1 VTLAEIDL
9 FGRRNS
15 SNEEKTMKNK
25 SLKRI
30 FGITVTLLMAV
41 IIMQGAAYAQDS
53 DPKTNAR
60 HDRIVGVWNI
70 QNTLLTC
77 DTPATVVGSFSA
89 LHKYELGGTGQ
100 VVPATNPAALS
111 AHMMVWNWVQ
121 GNDYQF
127 AVKLFRFNTTTGAA
141 VAYTIIRADITL
153 NEDATEYT
161 GSGRAETFDLNG
173 NPLPVPAV
181 CPSFTGTR
189 FQ

>member
-1 VTLAEIDL
+1 
-9 FGRRNS
+9 
-15 SNEEKTMKNK
+15 MKNK
-25 SLKRI
+25 RLNRI
-30 FGITVTLLMAV
+30 LGTMITLLMAM
-41 IIMQGAAYAQDS
+41 IIMQGAVHAQDS

-60 HDRIVGVWNI
+60 HDRIVGVWNV
-70 QNTLLTC
+70 QNSLFNC
-77 DTPATVVGSFSA
+77 DTGAQIGGFSA

-127 AVKLFRFNTTTGAA
+127 AVKLFRFNTSTGAA
-141 VAYTIIRADITL
+141 TGYTVIRANVSIND
-153 NEDATEYT
+153 DGTEYT
-161 GSGRAETFDLNG
+161 GSGRAETFDMNG

>member
-1 VTLAEIDL
+1 
-9 FGRRNS
+9 
-15 SNEEKTMKNK
+15 MKNK

-30 FGITVTLLMAV
+30 FGITVTFLMAL
-41 IIMQGAAYAQDS
+41 IIMHGAVHAQDS

-70 QNTLLTC
+70 QNSLLTC
-77 DTPATVVGSFSA
+77 DTGAQIGGFSA

-111 AHMMVWNWVQ
+111 AHMMVWKWVQ
-121 GNDYQF
+121 DNDYQF
-127 AVKLFRFNTTTGAA
+127 AVKLFRFNTVTGSATA
-141 VAYTIIRADITL
+141 FTVIRANVTL
-153 NEDATEYT
+153 NDDATEYT

-173 NPLPVPAV
+173 NPLPVPPV
-181 CPSFTGTR
+181 ICPSFTGTR

>member
-1 VTLAEIDL
+1 
-9 FGRRNS
+9 
-15 SNEEKTMKNK
+15 MKNK

-30 FGITVTLLMAV
+30 FGITFTLFMAM
-41 IIMQGAAYAQDS
+41 IIMQGAVSAQDS

-60 HDRIVGVWNI
+60 HDRIVGVWDI
-70 QNTLLTC
+70 QNSLFNC
-77 DTPATVVGSFSA
+77 DTGAPIGGFSA

-121 GNDYQF
+121 DNDYQF
-127 AVKLFRFNTTTGAA
+127 AIKLFRFNTATGAA
-141 VAYTIIRADITL
+141 IAYTVIRGNVSI

>member
-1 VTLAEIDL
+1 
-9 FGRRNS
+9 
-15 SNEEKTMKNK
+15 MKNK